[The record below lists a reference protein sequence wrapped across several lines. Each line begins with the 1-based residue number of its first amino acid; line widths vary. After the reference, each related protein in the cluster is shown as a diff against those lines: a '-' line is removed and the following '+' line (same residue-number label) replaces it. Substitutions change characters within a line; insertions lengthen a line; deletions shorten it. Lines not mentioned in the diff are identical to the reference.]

1 MKIELKLYASL
12 GKYLPQAVREKKQ
25 GYLEIREGTTIK
37 TLLEELKVPLETVK
51 LIFINGVHA
60 KHDDV
65 LKEGD
70 RVGVFPPVA
79 GG

>member
-1 MKIELKLYASL
+1 MKIELKLFANLSSHM
-12 GKYLPQAVREKKQ
+12 PKKTGRNKQ
-25 GYLEIREGTTIK
+25 TMDVSEGTAIK
-37 TLLEELKVPLETVK
+37 ELLGQLKVPDKAVK
-51 LIFINGVHA
+51 IIFLNGIRVSG
-60 KHDDV
+60 DEI

>member
-1 MKIELKLYASL
+1 MKIELKLFANLSSHM
-12 GKYLPQAVREKKQ
+12 PKKT
-25 GYLEIREGTTIK
+25 GRNKRTMDISEGTAIQE
-37 TLLEELKVPLETVK
+37 LLEQLKVPENAVK
-51 LIFINGVHA
+51 IIFLNGVRA
-60 KHDDV
+60 SGDEI

>member
-12 GKYLPQAVREKKQ
+12 GKYMPQALLQ
-25 GYLEIREGTTIK
+25 GQQGSIEVGEGTTIK
-37 TLLEELKVPLETVK
+37 ALLENLKVPLETVK
-51 LIFINGVHA
+51 LIFVNGIHA
-60 KHDDV
+60 KEDDL